1 MCGISA
7 PFTLC
12 NRAATRTVSYFPH
25 CVPYCENLLY
35 WNKSE
40 SKSSSHRSLSARAAR
55 LLAGECARFL
65 FRYFLLLLFLFCFLL
80 LLLFLD
86 GACVAFWCFFL
97 PINPWKLCPRCQ
109 ALMSAGQGVSASRF
123 IRGTSFWLLT
133 HTGKL
138 TLTQKST
145 ESQELLFFKE
155 IKIYMFFFKFQ
166 KLNFA
171 IFFARGPKNLLINF
185 SCSREVVLDSF
196 LYASGCTCYYEAD

>member
-1 MCGISA
+1 MFLLFASTFQLEQKDRKKEHQRHLSHIYPLIFFLTCAQSLLDFEHMCGISA

-35 WNKSE
+35 RNQSE

-97 PINPWKLCPRCQ
+97 PFN
-109 ALMSAGQGVSASRF
+109 S
-123 IRGTSFWLLT
+123 
-133 HTGKL
+133 
-138 TLTQKST
+138 
-145 ESQELLFFKE
+145 
-155 IKIYMFFFKFQ
+155 
-166 KLNFA
+166 
-171 IFFARGPKNLLINF
+171 
-185 SCSREVVLDSF
+185 
-196 LYASGCTCYYEAD
+196 

>member
-1 MCGISA
+1 MPGSFFVTFCCFCS
-7 PFTLC
+7 FF
-12 NRAATRTVSYFPH
+12 VSYCCF
-25 CVPYCENLLY
+25 C
-35 WNKSE
+35 
-40 SKSSSHRSLSARAAR
+40 SLMV
-55 LLAGECARFL
+55 LV
-65 FRYFLLLLFLFCFLL
+65 LLF
-80 LLLFLD
+80 
-86 GACVAFWCFFL
+86 GAFFL
-97 PINPWKLCPRCQ
+97 PFNSSKLRPRCQ